1 MTDTKNKE
9 KDGFSKTAERSLTQ
23 EDDYKA
29 QDDVEA
35 DDYKV
40 KEDADADAKPKE

>member
-1 MTDTKNKE
+1 MTDKE
-9 KDGFSKTAERSLTQ
+9 KDGFAKTAQSLTQ
-23 EDDYKA
+23 EDDCKA

-40 KEDADADAKPKE
+40 KEDADDEAKAKK